1 MAVAGEANKKTP
13 PVRQRKAHRKSRLG
27 CSNCKLRSVKCD
39 ESKPSC
45 KRCVSSGFICSF
57 TQTSPSASLHLAHCS
72 AGPVFSVAA
81 DPAADRILKAPLPR
95 LRVPIAQPTRG
106 AVGEIVLGEAEM
118 AALERF
124 RLRTVFTIGTE
135 KTRHLYSERAV
146 KLASKHPFL
155 IHAFIAFALL
165 HDSHITP
172 KQPPSHRTALAFH
185 WYQATVLFQQRL
197 LAAHSTPDLSL
208 LPSSERDA
216 IWTSSVLLGASALA
230 LVDVQDV
237 EGVWPLKVPDTLDLN
252 WLKMSEGKKVAWDV
266 ADPARAESIFHEL
279 LLHKSQM
286 PNGSKPIPPDALP
299 PTFFTTF
306 NLSPSSSPVSNPY
319 HVAASLLAQ
328 LLPQKINEDS
338 VVQFLA
344 FLTQL
349 DPRYKQL
356 LEDKDP
362 RAMVLLAWWY
372 AKAAVHSSW
381 YMQRRSLVEGQ
392 AICIYLERYCMG
404 VPGISE
410 LVQFPKRVF
419 GFFCKNGG
427 IMNLG
432 DVRTLRE
439 GGRSSMWM
447 KA

>member
-1 MAVAGEANKKTP
+1 MVVAGEANKKTP
-13 PVRQRKAHRKSRLG
+13 SVRQRKAHRKSRLG
-27 CSNCKLRSVKCD
+27 CGNCKLRSVKCD

-45 KRCVSSGFICSF
+45 KRCLSSGFICSF
-57 TQTSPSASLHLAHCS
+57 TQTSPSASLHLAHCG
-72 AGPVFSVAA
+72 AGPVFSVA
-81 DPAADRILKAPLPR
+81 DPAADRN
-95 LRVPIAQPTRG
+95 LRVPFPGLRVPVAQPTRG

-146 KLASKHPFL
+146 KLAFKHPFL
-155 IHAFIAFALL
+155 IHAFTAFALL

-172 KQPPSHRTALAFH
+172 NQPASHRTALAFH

-197 LAAHSTPDLSL
+197 LAAHSTSDPSS

-230 LVDVQDV
+230 LVDVQNI
-237 EGVWPLKVPDTLDLN
+237 EGVWPLKDPDILDLD
-252 WLKMSEGKKVAWDV
+252 WLKMSEGKKVAWAI
-266 ADPARAESIFHEL
+266 ADPTRAESIFHDL
-279 LLHKSQM
+279 LLQKDLT
-286 PNGSKPIPPDALP
+286 PNGTNPIPPDALP
-299 PTFFTTF
+299 PTFYTTF
-306 NLSPSSSPVSNPY
+306 DLSSSSPTSNPY
-319 HVAASLLAQ
+319 YVAASLLAQ
-328 LLPQKINEDS
+328 LLPQKINENS

-344 FLTQL
+344 FITQL

-372 AKAAVHSSW
+372 AKAAAHSSW

-392 AICIYLERYCMG
+392 AICVYLERYCMD
-404 VPGISE
+404 VPGILE

-419 GFFCKNGG
+419 GMCGKNGG
-427 IMNLG
+427 TINLA
-432 DVRTLRE
+432 DMRTLRE

-447 KA
+447 ET